1 MKSRISFFSLEEINC
16 LSLFYNWT
24 ISHECLWELTNFGCQ
39 LHVAGV
45 SSIIFQLWLLLGSE
59 ESLCNNI
66 ITAIC
71 TVSFRLYQFSCQSV
85 KINRFDIEKQE
96 NEKAAFILDFKN
108 VTLIILKKTA
118 KYWSSFTEIVEHF
131 FSFCFF
137 LHHKIRIRCLKS
149 NCCENIKTSLGFAEY
164 LMTFLFYLL
173 PEQQKEFKSKT
184 SHQQN
189 PVDLFFLFAPR
200 LYISDRDKR
209 LSSLT
214 CKTQCSIK
222 RAHREAL
229 NQGKIVAF
237 WAVNSQL
244 WVFSC
249 LDKYQNNMTF
259 FYFLW
264 LHVLNT
270 NTLLS
275 IDCWPVEGG
284 GFFPSF
290 SLLGWTLVAF
300 L

>member
-1 MKSRISFFSLEEINC
+1 M
-16 LSLFYNWT
+16 
-24 ISHECLWELTNFGCQ
+24 
-39 LHVAGV
+39 AGV

-59 ESLCNNI
+59 ESLCNNT

-96 NEKAAFILDFKN
+96 NKKADFILDFK
-108 VTLIILKKTA
+108 
-118 KYWSSFTEIVEHF
+118 IVEHF

-137 LHHKIRIRCLKS
+137 LHHKIRTRRLKS
-149 NCCENIKTSLGFAEY
+149 DCCENIETSLGFAEY

-184 SHQQN
+184 SHHQN

-222 RAHREAL
+222 RTHREAL
-229 NQGKIVAF
+229 NLRKIV
-237 WAVNSQL
+237 
-244 WVFSC
+244 VF
-249 LDKYQNNMTF
+249 
-259 FYFLW
+259 
-264 LHVLNT
+264 
-270 NTLLS
+270 
-275 IDCWPVEGG
+275 
-284 GFFPSF
+284 
-290 SLLGWTLVAF
+290 
-300 L
+300 